1 MGYLYDG
8 IQILLG
14 MELYHSKITLQEPVS
29 LYILCLPIFLEKP
42 ELKFNPMKQE
52 FDRSVNTPAKVFVK
66 LTVFGFVLIG
76 FAYFSLIV
84 LGTALKAIH

>member
-1 MGYLYDG
+1 
-8 IQILLG
+8 
-14 MELYHSKITLQEPVS
+14 
-29 LYILCLPIFLEKP
+29 
-42 ELKFNPMKQE
+42 MKQE
-52 FDRSVNTPAKVFVK
+52 LDHSVHTPAKVFLK